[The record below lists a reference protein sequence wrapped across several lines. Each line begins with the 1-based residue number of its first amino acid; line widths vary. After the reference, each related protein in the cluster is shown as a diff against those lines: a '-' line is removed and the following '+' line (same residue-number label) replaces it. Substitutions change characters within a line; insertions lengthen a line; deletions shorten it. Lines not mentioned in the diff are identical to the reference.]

1 MIVNAT
7 DAVCNRT
14 VEAQSR
20 RVACTSPFN
29 LQRSTQSGQIG
40 NAIPNNKS
48 GQKMTPLPRWVL
60 LASLL
65 AGVGAHPIE
74 HACVRL
80 CVAQKMITGAARGC
94 HDYRRFVLQSSGGR
108 LPSQQQLFSLCLIPC
123 GEPGSPNSP
132 QYDSSVT
139 CRVFRR
145 SLIRDHGCHCDWKT
159 GRVLEDDRIIDAILL
174 QDVDHHS
181 LRRSFSPNVLEKG
194 GQVPVD
200 PLNDWKSTPL
210 EDKMKLADDYE
221 EDRLG
226 IRERLDP
233 KGTFN
238 LSPESPDA
246 SESVDSP
253 VDWDLWC
260 MAQCDNGHGG
270 SACNC
275 DLIP

>member
-1 MIVNAT
+1 
-7 DAVCNRT
+7 
-14 VEAQSR
+14 
-20 RVACTSPFN
+20 
-29 LQRSTQSGQIG
+29 
-40 NAIPNNKS
+40 
-48 GQKMTPLPRWVL
+48 MTPLPRWVL

-65 AGVGAHPIE
+65 AGVGAHPVE

-80 CVAQKMITGAARGC
+80 CVAQKMITGVASGC

-108 LPSQQQLFSLCLIPC
+108 LPSQQQLLSLCLIPC
-123 GEPGSPNSP
+123 GEPGSPNSL
-132 QYDSSVT
+132 QYDSSVI
-139 CRVFRR
+139 CRVFRQ

-159 GRVLEDDRIIDAILL
+159 DRDLEDNRNFYETLL

-181 LRRSFSPNVLEKG
+181 LRRSFSLNVLVKG
-194 GQVPVD
+194 DQVPAD
-200 PLNDWKSTPL
+200 LLNDWKSTPL
-210 EDKMKLADDYE
+210 EDKMNFAGDNE
-221 EDRLG
+221 VDRLG

-238 LSPESPDA
+238 LNPDSPD
-246 SESVDSP
+246 ESDSTDSP